1 MSLYQRVL
9 RHPFVYNRVRPWVVG
24 GVDMSPVYEALGTG
38 ADDVV
43 VDVGCGTGDA
53 LHYLPTF
60 KAYHGFDID
69 PEAIEY
75 AREAAAGRP
84 GVRYEARELTE
95 EDLRS
100 IQPSL
105 VILAGLLHHLDD
117 ESAAELLGMLA
128 RTKSIRR
135 IVTQDPVFLR
145 RERVSNLLAWLD
157 RGRFVRTQ
165 DGYRGLA
172 ERAGLR
178 FDEGHVMRSDPES
191 GRARYFVMT
200 LSTSSP

>member
-1 MSLYQRVL
+1 
-9 RHPFVYNRVRPWVVG
+9 
-24 GVDMSPVYEALGTG
+24 GTG

-53 LHYLPTF
+53 LRYLPEF

-69 PEAIEY
+69 PEAIEF
-75 AREAAAGRP
+75 ARKAAVGRP
-84 GVRYEARELTE
+84 GVRYEARELTD

-100 IQPSL
+100 IQPSR

-128 RTKSIRR
+128 RTKSIKR

-178 FDEGHVMRSDPES
+178 FDEGHVMLSDPES